1 MNYTLIVLLAYAV
14 VMFGA
19 TVLMTKKEGNVE
31 RFCVGNRD
39 IGWGISGAS
48 EEDREKR
55 VKEAAVVARHMDM
68 GAGAVHVNRERIH
81 KGLCRA
87 LLVPGTE
94 CALPD
99 TVHPFCKKD
108 KGGNAGGDHSFRVYA

>member
-39 IGWGISGAS
+39 TGWGISALS
-48 EEDREKR
+48 I
-55 VKEAAVVARHMDM
+55 AATWIWAP
-68 GAGAVHVNRERIH
+68 AGRWELCG
-81 KGLCRA
+81 KGRQYLYQQSGRDEIQPA
-87 LLVPGTE
+87 LRLDP
-94 CALPD
+94 
-99 TVHPFCKKD
+99 
-108 KGGNAGGDHSFRVYA
+108 